1 MFWGLVCVFLYV
13 LYVYDRA
20 IDISKFWKRVTTES
34 KVLTI
39 WRKILGSRI
48 VRDFNE
54 NMTWINTVFGSVI
67 GCVTKLSSKTSCRPT
82 ELAVRP
88 TAAAALSEG
97 VQRQCRC
104 VQRRSSTKERSAQ
117 E

>member
-1 MFWGLVCVFLYV
+1 MFRGSVFAFLYV
-13 LYVYDRA
+13 PYVYDRG
-20 IDISKFWKRVTTES
+20 IDILEFWKRVTS
-34 KVLTI
+34 GSNVLTI
-39 WRKILGSRI
+39 CRNILRSRI

-67 GCVTKLSSKTSCRPT
+67 RCVTKSSSKTSCRPT

-97 VQRQCRC
+97 
-104 VQRRSSTKERSAQ
+104 A
-117 E
+117 